1 MAVYSNTSGGYF
13 VSSRRAPWKKTRG
26 RRVGIGER
34 VEEIA
39 HEWVHAGS
47 DVI

>member
-1 MAVYSNTSGGYF
+1 MAVYLNTSVENF
-13 VSSRRAPWKKTRG
+13 VSSRRAPWKRMRG
-26 RRVGIGER
+26 RRIGIGEK